1 MKKMSQAVLGGAALA
16 LVLGVAQAQAQPPQ
30 GTGPGGPGGG
40 AMGPGHNRQQS
51 IARALGLTD
60 QQQEKV
66 HQILDEQRPQKE
78 ALQEKL
84 QANRDALRQLLES
97 GSADA
102 TAVGE
107 LVLEGRKLHDQ
118 GRAMRDAEKKKIRA
132 LLTPEQQ
139 TKFDL
144 IEALREEHGPG
155 GWRGHGGPFGGPG
168 PGEPR

>member
-1 MKKMSQAVLGGAALA
+1 MKKMSQAVLGAAALA
-16 LVLGVAQAQAQPPQ
+16 LVLGVGQAQAQPPQ
-30 GTGPGGPGGG
+30 GTGPKEG
-40 AMGPGHNRQQS
+40 AMGRGHDRQQS

-66 HQILDEQRPQKE
+66 RQILDEQRPQRE
-78 ALQEKL
+78 ALQEKI
-84 QANRDALRQLLES
+84 QANRDALRQMLED
-97 GSADA
+97 GTADA

-118 GRAMRDAEKKKIRA
+118 GHAMRVADTKKIRA

-139 TKFDL
+139 TKLDA

-155 GWRGHGGPFGGPG
+155 GWRGPGGHFGGPG

>member
-16 LVLGVAQAQAQPPQ
+16 LVLGVVQAQAQAQPPH
-30 GTGPGGPGGG
+30 GSWPKGGP
-40 AMGPGHNRQQS
+40 MGPGHDRQQS

-66 HQILDEQRPQKE
+66 RQILDEQRPQRE
-78 ALQEKL
+78 ALQEKI
-84 QANRDALRQLLES
+84 QANRDALRQMLED
-97 GSADA
+97 GAADA

-118 GRAMRDAEKKKIRA
+118 GRAMRVADTKKIRA

-139 TKFDL
+139 TKFDA

-155 GWRGHGGPFGGPG
+155 GRRGPGGPFGGPG
-168 PGEPR
+168 PGEPQ